1 MERIPSQRRI
11 WRNGVFLP
19 ESNATVSLYDSS
31 ILYSDDCFEMARSF
45 NKKLFKLEAHIDRL
59 MDSIKF
65 TQMPCAYNFHQLKM
79 AHEDLIN
86 RNKREFAEDD
96 EYRTFINVSR
106 GPLPIYKDIL
116 EVKPWVMI
124 TCYPLRWVLRGMS
137 KYYQQGVTTVIPSQ
151 RAIPSR
157 FQENKVKNH
166 CRLSSRLAE
175 LEVKRSD
182 NEAWPLLVDDEGF
195 LTESTGANFFIVRR
209 ERILTPEPR
218 NCLRGI
224 SRNFVLW
231 LARQHKIDYRER
243 NIEPFDAITADEAF
257 FTATPFCIMPCTK
270 INGQKIGNGKVGKMT
285 EFLSAKWE
293 KEVGVEWRE
302 QARRWDAKS

>member
-1 MERIPSQRRI
+1 MSRAI
-11 WRNGVFLP
+11 WKNGIFLP
-19 ESNATVSLYDSS
+19 ESEATLSLYDSAL
-31 ILYSDDCFEMARSF
+31 LYGDSVFEMARSF

-79 AHEDLIN
+79 AHEDLICRN
-86 RNKREFAEDD
+86 RKEFAEDD

-106 GPLPIYKDIL
+106 GPLSIYEKIL
-116 EVKPWVMI
+116 EIKPWVMI

-157 FQENKVKNH
+157 YIENKVKNH

-175 LEVKRSD
+175 LEVRR
-182 NEAWPLLVDDEGF
+182 NEPDAWPLLVDDKGYITEG
-195 LTESTGANFFIVRR
+195 TGANFFICKRDR
-209 ERILTPEPR
+209 LITPEPQD
-218 NCLRGI
+218 CLRGI
-224 SRNFVLW
+224 SRNFILS
-231 LARQHKIDYRER
+231 LARSNGIDYRER
-243 NIEPFDAITADEAF
+243 DIGSFDAITADEAF

-285 EFLSAKWE
+285 EFLSSKWE
-293 KEVGVEWRE
+293 EEVGVEWRE
-302 QARRWDAKS
+302 QARRWDGKV

>member
-195 LTESTGANFFIVRR
+195 LMESTGANFFIVRR

-293 KEVGVEWRE
+293 EEVGVEWRE

>member
-1 MERIPSQRRI
+1 MGRMI
-11 WRNGVFLP
+11 WKNGIFLP
-19 ESNATVSLYDSS
+19 ESEATLSIYDSAL
-31 ILYSDDCFEMARSF
+31 LYGDSVFEMARSF

-79 AHEDLIN
+79 AHEDLICRN
-86 RNKREFAEDD
+86 RKEFAEDD

-106 GPLPIYKDIL
+106 GPLSIYEKIL
-116 EVKPWVMI
+116 EIKPWVMI

-157 FQENKVKNH
+157 YIENKVKNH

-175 LEVKRSD
+175 LEVRRND
-182 NEAWPLLVDDEGF
+182 PEAWPLLVDDKGYITEG
-195 LTESTGANFFIVRR
+195 TGANFFICKRDR
-209 ERILTPEPR
+209 LITPEPQD
-218 NCLRGI
+218 CLRGI
-224 SRNFVLW
+224 SRNFILS
-231 LARQHKIDYRER
+231 LARSNGIDYRER
-243 NIEPFDAITADEAF
+243 DIGSFDAITADEAF

-285 EFLSAKWE
+285 EFLSSKWE
-293 KEVGVEWRE
+293 EEVGVEWRE
-302 QARRWDAKS
+302 QARRWDGKV

>member
-1 MERIPSQRRI
+1 MSRAI
-11 WRNGVFLP
+11 WKNGIFLP
-19 ESNATVSLYDSS
+19 ESEATLSLYDSAL
-31 ILYSDDCFEMARSF
+31 LYGDSVFEMARSF

-79 AHEDLIN
+79 AHEDLICRN
-86 RNKREFAEDD
+86 RKEFAEDD

-157 FQENKVKNH
+157 FLENKVKNH

-175 LEVKRSD
+175 LEVRRND
-182 NEAWPLLVDDEGF
+182 PEAWPLLVDDKGYITEG
-195 LTESTGANFFIVRR
+195 TGANFFICKRDR
-209 ERILTPEPR
+209 LITPEPQD
-218 NCLRGI
+218 CLRGI
-224 SRNFVLW
+224 SRNFILS
-231 LARQHKIDYRER
+231 LARSNGIDYRER
-243 NIEPFDAITADEAF
+243 DIGSFDAITADEAF
-257 FTATPFCIMPCTK
+257 FTATPWSILPVTK
-270 INGQKIGNGKVGKMT
+270 INGTKIGNGKVGKMT
-285 EFLSAKWE
+285 EFLSSKWE
-293 KEVGVEWRE
+293 EEVGCEWRE
-302 QARRWDAKS
+302 QAKLWDENA

>member
-1 MERIPSQRRI
+1 MGRMI
-11 WRNGVFLP
+11 WKNGIFLP
-19 ESNATVSLYDSS
+19 ESEATLSIYDSAL
-31 ILYSDDCFEMARSF
+31 LYGDSVFEMARSF

-79 AHEDLIN
+79 AHEDLICRN
-86 RNKREFAEDD
+86 RKEFAEDD

-157 FQENKVKNH
+157 YIENKVKNH

-175 LEVKRSD
+175 LEVRRND
-182 NEAWPLLVDDEGF
+182 PEAWPLLVDDKGYITEG
-195 LTESTGANFFIVRR
+195 TGANFFICKRDR
-209 ERILTPEPR
+209 LITPEPQD
-218 NCLRGI
+218 CLRGI
-224 SRNFVLW
+224 SRNFILS
-231 LARQHKIDYRER
+231 LARSNGIDYRER
-243 NIEPFDAITADEAF
+243 DIGSFDAITADEAF
-257 FTATPFCIMPCTK
+257 FTATPWSILPVTK
-270 INGQKIGNGKVGKMT
+270 INGTKIGNGKVGKMT
-285 EFLSAKWE
+285 EFLSSKWE
-293 KEVGVEWRE
+293 EEVGCEWRE
-302 QARRWDAKS
+302 QAKLWDENA

>member
-1 MERIPSQRRI
+1 MGRMI
-11 WRNGVFLP
+11 WRNGIFLP
-19 ESNATVSLYDSS
+19 ESEATLSLYDSAL
-31 ILYSDDCFEMARSF
+31 LYGDSVFEMARSF

-116 EVKPWVMI
+116 EVKPCVMI
-124 TCYPLRWVLRGMS
+124 TVYPLRWVLRGMS
-137 KYYQQGVTTVIPSQ
+137 RLYDGGCHAIIPSQ

-231 LARQHKIDYRER
+231 LARQYKVDYRER
-243 NIEPFDAITADEAF
+243 NIEPYDAITADEAF

-270 INGQKIGNGKVGKMT
+270 INGIKIGNGKVGKMT
-285 EFLSAKWE
+285 EFLTQKWIE
-293 KEVGVEWRE
+293 SVDCDFVE
-302 QARRWDAKS
+302 QARRWDENN